1 MQASALTVSDLNEY
15 VRRSLAGDP
24 MLRDITIRGEIS
36 NFKPYASGHWYFTLK
51 DEGSRLYCVM
61 FRQYNMHLR
70 LAPREGMKV
79 LLRGSAGLYVQS
91 GAYQFY
97 AEGMAEDGVG
107 DLYRQY
113 LALKDKLMKEG
124 LFDAARKRPLPLMPR
139 AVGIITSAS
148 GAVLHDIKTVAA
160 RRFPNMSL
168 VLRAA
173 QVQGTGA
180 AEDLAQALTEMQAL
194 PQVDVIIIG
203 RGGGSM
209 EDLWAFNEEPLVRAI
224 AACTKPVISAV
235 GHETDTTLADFAAD
249 MRAPT
254 PSAAA
259 ELAVP
264 SKHELQARI
273 ASLISGLDRL
283 AQGHMAYLQQGLSEL
298 SGRLLTQQ
306 PDAVLQA
313 YLYRLNTAG
322 DSLHQLAQGF
332 AERLEARLMLL
343 MASHQSMAP
352 MQTLGRGYTMA
363 VDQRQPIT
371 SVAALPDRFNLVF
384 YDGWAVVRK
393 EATEMGD
400 YFDKTR

>member
-51 DEGSRLYCVM
+51 DEGSRLSCVM

-70 LAPREGMKV
+70 LTPREGMKV
-79 LLRGSAGLYVQS
+79 LLHGSVGLYVQS

-97 AEGMAEDGVG
+97 AEGMTEDGVG

-113 LALKDKLMKEG
+113 LALKDKLLKEG
-124 LFDAARKRPLPLMPR
+124 LFDAARKRPLPLLPR
-139 AVGIITSAS
+139 AVGIITSGS

-160 RRFPNMSL
+160 RRFPNMPL

-180 AEDLAQALTEMQAL
+180 AEDLAQALVEMQAL
-194 PQVDVIIIG
+194 PLVDVIIIG

-224 AACTKPVISAV
+224 AASTKPVISAV

-264 SKHELQARI
+264 SKQELQARVAALI
-273 ASLISGLDRL
+273 AGADQL
-283 AQGHMAYLQQGLSEL
+283 AQTHLAFLRQRLIEL
-298 SGRLLTQQ
+298 SSRLLNQR

-313 YLYRLNTAG
+313 YLHRLTAAR
-322 DSLHQLAQGF
+322 DSLFRLAQAH
-332 AERLEARLMLL
+332 AERLAARLALL
-343 MASHQSMAP
+343 QTSLESMAP
-352 MQTLGRGYTMA
+352 AQTLGRGYA
-363 VDQRQPIT
+363 IAIDGRQPIT
-371 SVAALPDRFNLVF
+371 SVTRLPDRFTLVF
-384 YDGWAVVRK
+384 HDGWTVARK
-393 EATEMGD
+393 ESTEMGD
-400 YFDKTR
+400 YFDTEK